1 MEKIR
6 VNSGDPLVS
15 VCMPCYNAEKYVGE
29 AIESVLNQTYKNI
42 ELIVVNDGS
51 IDRSGEVLEKYKA
64 KGVKVLAEKCGNASR
79 ARNRA
84 FRETKGEY
92 VKFFDADDILSPE
105 MVERQVERLAGRQ
118 DAMAMSEW
126 GRFYNDDIKTFR
138 PNPQSVWRDMGGV
151 DWLVEAI
158 RDAQPMMQAGMFLI
172 PRSLAEK
179 AGSWNEELTLI
190 DDFEYFCRLF
200 CKTRQILFVPGS
212 TLYYRSAIE
221 NSLSKQ
227 KSRQARESECESL
240 LMGTGHILRKREDA
254 EARLAC
260 ANVCQHLIYDLYP
273 KYSDL
278 QKRLKNRVEECGGA
292 QIVPSGGRYFQMLRP
307 WIGWRLARRLQR
319 NVGR

>member
-1 MEKIR
+1 
-6 VNSGDPLVS
+6 
-15 VCMPCYNAEKYVGE
+15 MPCYNAEKYVGE

-51 IDRSGEVLEKYKA
+51 TDRSGEVLEKYKA

-84 FRETKGEY
+84 FREAKGEY

-105 MVERQVERLAGRQ
+105 MVERQVERLTGRQ
-118 DAMAMSEW
+118 DAVAMSEW
-126 GRFYNDDIKTFR
+126 GRFYNDDIQTFR
-138 PNPQSVWRDMGGV
+138 SNPQGVWKDSSAV
-151 DWLVEAI
+151 NWLVEAI

-172 PRSLAEK
+172 PRQLSKRGGPWIEN
-179 AGSWNEELTLI
+179 SSPI

-200 CKTRQILFVPGS
+200 CEAKEILFVRGT
-212 TLYYRSAIE
+212 TLFYRSGIK

-227 KSRQARESECESL
+227 KSNEARKLQCESL
-240 LMGTGHILRKREDA
+240 ILGTGHILKKRQDA

-273 KYSDL
+273 RHPDL
-278 QKRLKNRVEECGGA
+278 RARLETRVKECGGA
-292 QIVPSGGRYFQMLRP
+292 KIEPSGGRYFQMLSP
-307 WIGWRLARRLQR
+307 WIGWKLARRAQR
-319 NVGR
+319 AVGK